1 MLMLKELP
9 LTFLTCLGLGS
20 VRGAQTL
27 SFDVANIHPHDPG
40 DSRFVVH
47 MPSNGHFA
55 ATGAVGKLVLMVAYG
70 VQENQIVGGPS
81 WLDSEKWD
89 IEAKS
94 EDQVHTTEETR
105 AMLQKM
111 LEERF
116 VLRTHREMQQLP
128 PYILTVGRGGP
139 KFKAQPDGRTNYL
152 ITGNSISLER
162 GDLAH
167 MAQLLSTALGAPSS
181 TGLDSAESTIYR

>member
-1 MLMLKELP
+1 
-9 LTFLTCLGLGS
+9 
-20 VRGAQTL
+20 
-27 SFDVANIHPHDPG
+27 
-40 DSRFVVH
+40 
-47 MPSNGHFA
+47 
-55 ATGAVGKLVLMVAYG
+55 MVAYG

-116 VLRTHREMQQLP
+116 VLRTHREMQQRPAYL
-128 PYILTVGRGGP
+128 LTVVRGGP

-162 GDLAH
+162 GNLAH
-167 MAQLLSTALGAPSS
+167 MAQLLSTALRRPVVDP
-181 TGLDSAESTIYR
+181 TGLSGIYDLSVKWDDAPIADGGLLGLDAPAAPENDRGSIFTAIQVQRGLRLESQRASVDVIVIDQIQRPSAN